1 LTPDKPLAIYATQT
15 KTSVINGN
23 IEYFKDFKMGVK
35 VKLCSIMR
43 QSANWQ
49 EIVEIDK
56 YTPKECLKELEDE
69 FPDIRR
75 WIYDKHGNMLSRL
88 QLYIN
93 GEIIYDDEMTR
104 ALKDDDELF
113 VLLNIGGG

>member
-1 LTPDKPLAIYATQT
+1 
-15 KTSVINGN
+15 
-23 IEYFKDFKMGVK
+23 
-35 VKLCSIMR
+35 
-43 QSANWQ
+43 
-49 EIVEIDK
+49 
-56 YTPKECLKELEDE
+56 
-69 FPDIRR
+69 
-75 WIYDKHGNMLSRL
+75 MLSRL

>member
-1 LTPDKPLAIYATQT
+1 
-15 KTSVINGN
+15 
-23 IEYFKDFKMGVK
+23 MGVK

-56 YTPKECLKELEDE
+56 YTPKECLKELADK
-69 FPDIRR
+69 FPDIRK
-75 WIYDKHGNMLSRL
+75 WIYDKNGKVLSRL

-93 GEIIYDDEMTR
+93 DEIIYDDEMTR

-113 VLLNIGGG
+113 FLLSISGG